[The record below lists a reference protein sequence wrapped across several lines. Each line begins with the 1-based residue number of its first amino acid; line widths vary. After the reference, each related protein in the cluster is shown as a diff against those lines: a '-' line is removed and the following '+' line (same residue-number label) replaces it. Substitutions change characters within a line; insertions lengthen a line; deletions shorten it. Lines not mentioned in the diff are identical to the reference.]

1 MGRGNDGDSRQVP
14 SDTKPKPPPP
24 VGRKSPPWMT
34 QGGRR
39 GCRSRGGEPIETA
52 SRAPPVASG
61 YDVPGLRR
69 RRTCPAHTLRPP
81 LRGRPGGCGGVFPN
95 CGGWT
100 IPRRTS
106 SAQLEM
112 LTHRCP
118 LPRVKCHPH
127 KTGHAECGRGRR
139 VERTPPED
147 AGDDL
152 TDAPVAAR
160 HLLPRPL
167 QYGCRSP

>member
-1 MGRGNDGDSRQVP
+1 MPQR
-14 SDTKPKPPPP
+14 
-24 VGRKSPPWMT
+24 
-34 QGGRR
+34 GRR

-61 YDVPGLRR
+61 RDVPASRR

-81 LRGRPGGCGGVFPN
+81 LCGRPGGCGGVLPN

-106 SAQLEM
+106 CAQLEM

-118 LPRVKCHPH
+118 LPRVKYCPH
-127 KTGHAECGRGRR
+127 KTGHADCGRGRR
-139 VERTPPED
+139 GERTPPEG
-147 AGDDL
+147 AGGDL
-152 TDAPVAAR
+152 TDAPDRGSASVAMSPALR
-160 HLLPRPL
+160 LSQPL
-167 QYGCRSP
+167 KRCSADKQLNQQSISPAGR

>member
-1 MGRGNDGDSRQVP
+1 MGRRNDGDSHQVP
-14 SDTKPKPPPP
+14 SDANLKPPPP

-39 GCRSRGGEPIETA
+39 GCRSRGGEPVA
-52 SRAPPVASG
+52 MVVRAPPVVRG
-61 YDVPGLRR
+61 RDVLPSRR

-81 LRGRPGGCGGVFPN
+81 LRGRPGGCGGVPPN
-95 CGGWT
+95 YGGWT

-112 LTHRCP
+112 PTRTRPSPHI
-118 LPRVKCHPH
+118 KCHPH

-139 VERTPPED
+139 GVRTPPED
-147 AGDDL
+147 AGGDL
-152 TDAPVAAR
+152 TDAPDRGSASVAVSL
-160 HLLPRPL
+160 H
-167 QYGCRSP
+167 YGCRSP